1 MFPLTDASSCS
12 PLPSSGSCGISA
24 HSSPFS
30 SVLPVRTHPPPPSRF
45 VSGLL
50 RLALLASHF
59 LLARK
64 AEVFPKILGNPSVS
78 KCYFASDTEMISSS
92 FRATMW
98 RFAYAGWDQFTAPNS
113 RRFPELE
120 VGLIS
125 WARLIS

>member
-1 MFPLTDASSCS
+1 MRIGLPISVTDRSQITNLPADIQILNGRTTWRN
-12 PLPSSGSCGISA
+12 LPSN
-24 HSSPFS
+24 FM
-30 SVLPVRTHPPPPSRF
+30 VLHDFDYLPRF
-45 VSGLL
+45 
-50 RLALLASHF
+50 F
-59 LLARK
+59 
-64 AEVFPKILGNPSVS
+64 SVS

-125 WARLIS
+125 WVRLIS